1 MTLLHLASIAF
12 FAAVF
17 VFVIIAMIKTIT
29 GEW

>member
-1 MTLLHLASIAF
+1 MSLLHLASTAF

-17 VFVIIAMIKTIT
+17 IFVIIATIKTIT